1 MSSAPMLPGPP
12 MPPAPPTP
20 PAPAEI
26 QRGPGMLGRAV
37 WFVFVGWWLVGIMS
51 AIAWFA
57 MVTIIGLP
65 LGIYLI
71 NHIPTFLTLRPRT
84 THLQWVVDQGGASRL
99 VEVNRIQTAW
109 PVRFVWFL
117 FVGWWASALVMVVG
131 WALIVLILTLPLGLW
146 IYNRVPFVASLYRY

>member
-1 MSSAPMLPGPP
+1 MLV
-12 MPPAPPTP
+12 
-20 PAPAEI
+20 
-26 QRGPGMLGRAV
+26 RAV
-37 WFVFVGWWLVGIMS
+37 WFVFIGWWLVGIMS
-51 AIAWFA
+51 AVAWFA

-84 THLQWVVDQGGASRL
+84 TRLQWAVDQGGAARL
-99 VEVNRIQTAW
+99 VEVNRVQTAW

-117 FVGWWASALVMVVG
+117 FFGWWASAVVMVVG